1 MATDLWALG
10 SASTLLGHGYMARM
24 DTKKTN
30 VEPVEGQADE
40 LDRGTSN
47 AQNESPDKRDEV
59 VRDDE
64 YERPPHDR
72 SPLT

>member
-1 MATDLWALG
+1 
-10 SASTLLGHGYMARM
+10 MARM

>member
-1 MATDLWALG
+1 MAPM
-10 SASTLLGHGYMARM
+10 SS
-24 DTKKTN
+24 KKTN
-30 VEPVEGQADE
+30 TVEPVEGQADE

-47 AQNESPDKRDEV
+47 AQNDAPDKRDGF

-64 YERPPHDR
+64 FDRPAHDR

>member
-1 MATDLWALG
+1 
-10 SASTLLGHGYMARM
+10 M

-30 VEPVEGQADE
+30 TETVEGQADE

-47 AQNESPDKRDEV
+47 AHNDAPDERDITV
-59 VRDDE
+59 GDDE
-64 YERPPHDR
+64 FERPPHDR

>member
-1 MATDLWALG
+1 
-10 SASTLLGHGYMARM
+10 M
-24 DTKKTN
+24 DTKKTDA
-30 VEPVEGQADE
+30 EPVDGQGDE

-47 AQNESPDKRDEV
+47 SRSDASDKRDER